1 MLEKILK
8 QKLEEINTLDVES
21 MRQAEER
28 WKTVAK
34 PLHSLGKLEEA
45 VIRMAGIREDADFI
59 MKKKGLVIFCAD
71 NGVVAEGVTQT
82 GQEVTAIVADNFTKG
97 ATSVCIMAEKAG
109 VDVLPV
115 DIGMAVDVASLTDPS
130 KKISYGTENMAHGPA
145 MTREQAIRAILTGI
159 EIAGERKAEG
169 YDLLATGEMGI
180 GNTTTSSA
188 VASVLLGKRA
198 EEVTG
203 RGAGLSS
210 EGLQRK
216 IRVIRQAL
224 EKNRPDPGDVLDVVA
239 KVGGYDIA
247 GMCGLFLGGA
257 IYRIPVLIDGFISS
271 VAALCAVRLAP
282 LAGKYLFASHCSKE
296 PGGKRVLDALGMSA
310 MIVCDL
316 SLGEGSGAVAAVPL
330 LEMGL
335 DVYRK
340 MSTFEE
346 IQVEQYQELK

>member
-1 MLEKILK
+1 
-8 QKLEEINTLDVES
+8 
-21 MRQAEER
+21 
-28 WKTVAK
+28 
-34 PLHSLGKLEEA
+34 
-45 VIRMAGIREDADFI
+45 
-59 MKKKGLVIFCAD
+59 
-71 NGVVAEGVTQT
+71 
-82 GQEVTAIVADNFTKG
+82 
-97 ATSVCIMAEKAG
+97 
-109 VDVLPV
+109 
-115 DIGMAVDVASLTDPS
+115 
-130 KKISYGTENMAHGPA
+130 
-145 MTREQAIRAILTGI
+145 
-159 EIAGERKAEG
+159 
-169 YDLLATGEMGI
+169 MGI

-282 LAGKYLFASHCSKE
+282 LVGKYLFASHCSKE
-296 PGGKRVLDALGMSA
+296 PGGKMVLDALGMSA
-310 MIVCDL
+310 MIGCDL

>member
-1 MLEKILK
+1 MQSLPYCLEK
-8 QKLEEINTLDVES
+8 
-21 MRQAEER
+21 
-28 WKTVAK
+28 
-34 PLHSLGKLEEA
+34 
-45 VIRMAGIREDADFI
+45 
-59 MKKKGLVIFCAD
+59 
-71 NGVVAEGVTQT
+71 
-82 GQEVTAIVADNFTKG
+82 
-97 ATSVCIMAEKAG
+97 
-109 VDVLPV
+109 
-115 DIGMAVDVASLTDPS
+115 
-130 KKISYGTENMAHGPA
+130 
-145 MTREQAIRAILTGI
+145 
-159 EIAGERKAEG
+159 
-169 YDLLATGEMGI
+169 
-180 GNTTTSSA
+180 
-188 VASVLLGKRA
+188 
-198 EEVTG
+198 G
-203 RGAGLSS
+203 RGSNRQRSRIKFGRIAKKNPGDPAGT
-210 EGLQRK
+210 G
-216 IRVIRQAL
+216 
-224 EKNRPDPGDVLDVVA
+224 KNRPDPGDVLDVVA

>member
-1 MLEKILK
+1 M
-8 QKLEEINTLDVES
+8 KLEEAIGKIGPLD
-21 MRQAEER
+21 QAAMEIAQKR
-28 WKTVAK
+28 WDSIAK
-34 PLHSLGKLEEA
+34 PLHSLGKLETLL
-45 VIRMAGIREDADFI
+45 IQIAGITGSAEIDLSKR
-59 MKKKGLVIFCAD
+59 GLVAMCAD
-71 NGVVAEGVTQT
+71 NGVVEEGVTQT
-82 GQEVTAIVADNFTKG
+82 GQEVTAIVAENFLRYD
-97 ATSVCIMAEKAG
+97 TSVGVMCRQNHAEIF
-109 VDVLPV
+109 PV
-115 DIGMAVDVASLTDPS
+115 DMGMVTDTKVRTDHKVA
-130 KKISYGTENMAHGPA
+130 YGTKNMTKGPA
-145 MTREQAIRAILTGI
+145 MTREQAVKGI
-159 EIAGERKAEG
+159 EAGIAMVEELKEKG
-169 YDLLATGEMGI
+169 YRILATGEMGI